1 MKHDALKQFDCEN
14 FSLRNDLEQLKK
26 VIDSNAIEAIVFYS
40 GRILE
45 ATSNYCVDALGEK
58 PNNNVFSNIEHIN
71 DYNLLDL
78 VTRHWAHGL
87 RRLSNQFRHILKPT
101 EINDGIIAVIL
112 LNSWLD
118 WLINKSQLVDNNQ
131 EHFTLYSDDKNE
143 INTQLLWINE
153 WLAHKNF
160 HELTNKEESLLLKQP
175 IFSAVICEEL
185 INKKEFTAAT
195 KYLQTSLKGHP
206 NDLRLLQ
213 LKGLLLSRTN
223 QLTKAEQILRSLLKK
238 FPNDDETI
246 GILAGVYKKMWQM
259 GDESKLQTWGKLYKK
274 GWLQSKERNTY
285 LGINAAAY
293 LLWIGENETSKEIAS
308 SIIIQYHSRQ
318 KILMTVLK
326 VPTNQ
331 MDYWDLA
338 TLAEAQLLANNIAQA
353 ESCYHKL
360 FTEKYYAGQPHDIA
374 AKQLV
379 YHLKYLTSPD
389 YSTLRTLAEKHIT
402 N

>member
-1 MKHDALKQFDCEN
+1 MKPDGLKQFDCEN
-14 FSLRNDLEQLKK
+14 FSLSNDLKQLKK

-45 ATSNYCVDALGEK
+45 ATSNYCVDILGEK
-58 PNNNVFSNIEHIN
+58 SNNNVFSNIEHIN

-87 RRLSNQFRHILKPT
+87 RRLANQFRHILKPT
-101 EINDGIIAVIL
+101 EINDGVIAVIL

-118 WLINKSQLVDNNQ
+118 WLINKSQLVNNNQ
-131 EHFTLYSDDKNE
+131 EHFTLHSHEKSE
-143 INTQLLWINE
+143 INTQLQWINE
-153 WLAHKNF
+153 WLTHKDF
-160 HELTNKEESLLLKQP
+160 HELANKEDSIILEQP

-195 KYLQTSLKGHP
+195 NYLQTSLKGHP

-213 LKGLLLSRTN
+213 LQGLLLSRTD
-223 QLTKAEQILRSLLKK
+223 QLKKAEQILRSLLKK

-259 GDESKLQTWGKLYKK
+259 GDESKLPTWGKLYKK

-293 LLWIGENETSKEIAS
+293 ALWIGEKENSKEIATN
-308 SIIIQYHSRQ
+308 IVHQYEKRQ
-318 KILMTVLK
+318 KILMDTLK
-326 VPTNQ
+326 LPTNK
-331 MDYWDLA
+331 MDYWDQA
-338 TLAEAQLLANNIAQA
+338 TLAEAQLLAHEIEQA
-353 ESCYHKL
+353 ESYYHDL
-360 FTEKYYAGQPHDIA
+360 FTAKHYINQPHEIA
-374 AKQLV
+374 AKQLAH
-379 YHLKYLTSPD
+379 HLSFLDDQKYSNL
-389 YSTLRTLAEKHIT
+389 LTLAEKQMT